1 MYRGLRPRGKGR
13 RVNRRARRGVG
24 LSIGARSYAGQ
35 SLEEAIEITGV
46 AKTEAIGDLL
56 DWKFGI
62 LEPEPGFFEKTV
74 MNKLQRRT
82 ARAAVAGIMQMRA
95 RDVEQFGE
103 DFDRQIVPIMTFDEL
118 PEPLNRRRTG
128 TFDSRIA
135 ARGRAIDEAAGNPD
149 GDSSRRGSRLV

>member
-1 MYRGLRPRGKGR
+1 
-13 RVNRRARRGVG
+13 
-24 LSIGARSYAGQ
+24 
-35 SLEEAIEITGV
+35 
-46 AKTEAIGDLL
+46 
-56 DWKFGI
+56 
-62 LEPEPGFFEKTV
+62 
-74 MNKLQRRT
+74 
-82 ARAAVAGIMQMRA
+82 MRA
-95 RDVEQFGE
+95 RDAEQFGE